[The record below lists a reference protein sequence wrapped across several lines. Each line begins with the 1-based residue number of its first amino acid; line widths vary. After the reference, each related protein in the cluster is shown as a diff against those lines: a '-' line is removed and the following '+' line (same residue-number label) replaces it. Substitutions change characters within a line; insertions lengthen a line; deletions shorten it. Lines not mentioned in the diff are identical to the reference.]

1 MFFIPPDIQDLLPK
15 DIEDFTNCPEL
26 EKDKLRRYL
35 TRIATKGRINVA
47 S

>member
-15 DIEDFTNCPEL
+15 NIEDFTNCPEL
-26 EKDKLRRYL
+26 EKDNLRRYL
-35 TRIATKGRINVA
+35 TRIVTKGCINVV